1 MNTKNAH
8 QWRAQL
14 FRIFATACEN
24 PALATCKARY
34 ADALT
39 EKFLNSAA
47 RFCLKQ
53 ETEWRAGER
62 TNFLKDEI
70 SRALEFS
77 LQLWAQRSRPD
88 AMDLQM
94 FHRHELCNY
103 VHFSGLMEP
112 HQSQRPEA
120 PEDYHGRRILMVVQ
134 PAIVAFGTEDGR
146 GYDEI
151 SRVWLKARVLM
162 GESEDEV
169 LDAMVE
175 N

>member
-1 MNTKNAH
+1 MAG
-8 QWRAQL
+8 
-14 FRIFATACEN
+14 EN
-24 PALATCKARY
+24 PTLATCKARY

-39 EKFLNSAA
+39 DKFLNSAA
-47 RFCLKQ
+47 RLCLKQ

-62 TNFLKDEI
+62 MNFLKDEI

-77 LQLWAQRSRPD
+77 LQLWAQRSRLD
-88 AMDLQM
+88 VMDLQM
-94 FHRHELCNY
+94 FHHHELGKY
-103 VHFSGLMEP
+103 VHYSELMEP
-112 HQSQRPEA
+112 HQSQRSEA

-146 GYDEI
+146 DYDEI
-151 SRVWLKARVLM
+151 SRVCLKGRVWM
-162 GESEDEV
+162 GDPEGEA